1 MPLIGAVADDLTGA
15 TTTGVLLA
23 RSKARTAV
31 FFNEEAAQK
40 AGETASLDAILIS
53 SNSRPLPKE
62 EAYEKVKSAA
72 NALKAMG
79 VKYFSKR
86 IDTTLRGGVGVEVDA
101 MLDQLNEDT
110 VAVVVP
116 AMPQSRRILVGGYS
130 VIDGVA
136 LINTPVA
143 QDVRTPVKENYI
155 PRLLAGQTRRKVGL
169 VTLDQVLKGK
179 EGIREALTEVRNDG
193 AGVIIVDAITLEDVD
208 QIAQA
213 CIELDWD
220 VVAVDPGPFTSKLAY
235 RRGLIQEEQPNIP
248 PAASEEGKTVLIA
261 AGSATPVTKKQME
274 VLCEDSRHVRI
285 SVEPI
290 PLINGGDEA
299 LDEAFKAVNKA
310 VELIESGEQP
320 RAILFETALHGEL
333 LNLDEED
340 KKRGYAGGMSANR
353 INAGLGTII
362 SQVLEQVGRER
373 IAGLYTTGG
382 DTMVNVCYA
391 TDTGA
396 ISILSLND
404 GPFFTLIA
412 LGATGL
418 ANIPIKSLIAVLV
431 PLLIGFFWG
440 NLDKGFRDACKTA
453 QPIVTFFMTIS
464 IGAKTDVKT
473 ILTAGASGIVLGLI
487 SAATAV
493 IFFFVINLLLPKKE
507 RNAMGAAIGTTA
519 LNSAMTP
526 AAVAEADPS
535 MEGMVSMATAQCAT
549 ASIITLFLCPFI
561 TAAFDK
567 WMQKRQKGI
576 YSPEGWAYDR
586 VKAN

>member
-40 AGETASLDAILIS
+40 AESASELDAILIS
-53 SNSRPLPKE
+53 SNSRPLPAN
-62 EAYEKVKSAA
+62 EAYEKVKSATI
-72 NALKAMG
+72 ALKSMG

-101 MLDQLNEDT
+101 MLDQVGEDA

-116 AMPQSRRILVGGYS
+116 AMPQSRRILVGGFS

-169 VTLDQVLKGK
+169 VTLDKVLAG
-179 EGIREALTEVRNDG
+179 EEAVREALKEKRG
-193 AGVIIVDAITLEDVD
+193 EGCGVIVVDGITLEDVET
-208 QIAQA
+208 IAKA
-213 CIELDWD
+213 CIALKWN

-235 RRGLIQEEQPNIP
+235 YRDLIKMEEPNIP
-248 PAASEEGKTVLIA
+248 PEADETGKTVLIA

-274 VLCEDSRHVRI
+274 VLCEDPRHVRI

-290 PLINGGDEA
+290 PLIEGGDQA
-299 LDEAFKAVNKA
+299 IDEVFKAVHKA
-310 VELIESGEQP
+310 VELLKSDNQP

-340 KKRGYAGGMSANR
+340 NKRHYAGGMSANR

-362 SQVLEQVGRER
+362 SQVLELVGREK

-382 DTMVNVCYA
+382 DTMVNVCYQ
-391 TDTGA
+391 
-396 ISILSLND
+396 
-404 GPFFTLIA
+404 
-412 LGATGL
+412 LGVECL
-418 ANIPIKSLIAVLV
+418 EVMDYVIP
-431 PLLIGFFWG
+431 
-440 NLDKGFRDACKTA
+440 
-453 QPIVTFFMTIS
+453 Q
-464 IGAKTDVKT
+464 TDVGRLVGSYDGLPVVGKGG
-473 ILTAGASGIVLGLI
+473 LTGNDHTACDIVSRLFRE
-487 SAATAV
+487 SA
-493 IFFFVINLLLPKKE
+493 
-507 RNAMGAAIGTTA
+507 R
-519 LNSAMTP
+519 
-526 AAVAEADPS
+526 
-535 MEGMVSMATAQCAT
+535 
-549 ASIITLFLCPFI
+549 
-561 TAAFDK
+561 
-567 WMQKRQKGI
+567 
-576 YSPEGWAYDR
+576 
-586 VKAN
+586 